1 MDIAADQKQ
10 ISAEEKAQI
19 SKQVKAELVEHL
31 YQGCLPGTIT
41 GVPVGIAFFIDFFGY
56 TPNHLLFAWYA
67 YYNLALIALT
77 LVYLFYRR
85 NKHRYDM
92 RTWLITYS
100 VAMSACAL
108 AWGLCV
114 YLIPDNVTR
123 QYFAF
128 IALFILGTGYATGTI
143 GIFPLCVI
151 TQSIIFIPLAVW
163 FFLHGTLFY
172 VLTGVFTVMYMAF
185 MLGINRRSTVWF
197 KDSLALKLENSLV
210 SYQASHDLLTHL
222 PNKRLLPQYVDAA
235 IQSVSGSSNIFALAS
250 LSLNRM
256 EIINDSMG
264 HHAGDLIVQ
273 SVANRLTE
281 LANQTQSVRY
291 LITISRKDIFN
302 IIVVPVTQENVKDYI
317 MQIFSV
323 FDEPFYLEQKAIK
336 ITASIGVSLYQKDGT
351 DMTTLLTNADS
362 AMLEAK
368 YFGGNQ
374 FEFYRAEINAQRP
387 KQLQLESDMHQ
398 AIRKEEFQLHY
409 QPLIDI
415 KTNQVCGMEALIRWP
430 HPTHGM
436 ISPMHFIPIAEE
448 TGLIVPIGE
457 WVLYEACSQTKLW
470 HDMGFKQLK
479 VAVNVSQKQMR
490 TDIVEL
496 VERVLAKTKLPPAA
510 LELEITETAI
520 LDESALNTI
529 QRLNDLGLSLAVDDF
544 GTGYSGLSYLKRF
557 SIDKLKIDQSF
568 IRDIPSNNDSM
579 TIVSAIIAMS
589 KELGINV
596 LAEGVETEDQLAFLK
611 SKGCDYIQ
619 GYYFSKPLETIM
631 FTRFIMERR
640 GMASLQQ

>member
-1 MDIAADQKQ
+1 
-10 ISAEEKAQI
+10 
-19 SKQVKAELVEHL
+19 
-31 YQGCLPGTIT
+31 
-41 GVPVGIAFFIDFFGY
+41 
-56 TPNHLLFAWYA
+56 
-67 YYNLALIALT
+67 
-77 LVYLFYRR
+77 
-85 NKHRYDM
+85 
-92 RTWLITYS
+92 
-100 VAMSACAL
+100 
-108 AWGLCV
+108 
-114 YLIPDNVTR
+114 
-123 QYFAF
+123 
-128 IALFILGTGYATGTI
+128 
-143 GIFPLCVI
+143 
-151 TQSIIFIPLAVW
+151 
-163 FFLHGTLFY
+163 
-172 VLTGVFTVMYMAF
+172 MYMGF

-222 PNKRLLPQYVDAA
+222 PNKRLLPQYIEAA
-235 IQSVSGSSNIFALAS
+235 IESVKGTTNIFALAS

-281 LANQTQSVRY
+281 LAKQSQEVRY
-291 LITISRKDIFN
+291 LVTISRKDIFN
-302 IIVVPVTQENVKDYI
+302 ILIVPVTEENVKDHI
-317 MQIFSV
+317 MRIFSV
-323 FDEPFYLEQKAIK
+323 LDEPFYLEQKAIK
-336 ITASIGVSLYQKDGT
+336 ITAGVGVSLYQKDGT

-362 AMLEAK
+362 AMLHAK

-387 KQLQLESDMHQ
+387 KQLQLESDLHQ
-398 AIRKEEFQLHY
+398 AIRKQEFQLHY

-415 KTNQVCGMEALIRWP
+415 QTNEVCGMEALIRWP

-436 ISPMHFIPIAEE
+436 ISPAQFIPITEE

-470 HDMGFKQLK
+470 HDMGFKRLK

-496 VERVLAKTKLPPAA
+496 VEDVLRKTRLPPAA

-529 QRLNDLGLSLAVDDF
+529 QRLSDLGISLAVDDF

-619 GYYFSKPLETIM
+619 GYYFSKPLESIH